1 MHQCAR
7 FSSDPKIEHAREVEH
22 LVKYLEG
29 TKEKGIIMQPIM
41 EVYADADLSGNW
53 NKNTAEFD
61 SSTAKSRSGFIIYFA
76 KVPIL

>member
-7 FSSDPKIEHAREVEH
+7 FSSDPKVEHARAVEY

-29 TKEKGIIMQPIM
+29 TKNKEIIMQPKEGPIL
-41 EVYADADLSGNW
+41 EVFADADFSGNW

-61 SSTAKSRSGFIIYFA
+61 SSTAK
-76 KVPIL
+76 